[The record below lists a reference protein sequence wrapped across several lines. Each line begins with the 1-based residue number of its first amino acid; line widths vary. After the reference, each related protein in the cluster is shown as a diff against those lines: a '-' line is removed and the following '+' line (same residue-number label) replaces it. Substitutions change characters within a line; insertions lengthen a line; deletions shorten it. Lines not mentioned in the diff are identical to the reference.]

1 MEHIRCVLG
10 SYQGLKEQVGW
21 VHISYSLKYL
31 LIWLSFALSPCRP
44 LFLRLLCLFCWVF
57 FGHAAGT
64 SARLTFPLPVIYIR
78 EEAHGGFS
86 MPANGGAMMMWVCLV
101 KCELGEVGGWCWVG
115 ADGCWWGC
123 RAVRVSNNGGMDQP
137 VKGHFHRR
145 IEYLFL
151 THPEPAHLLFF
162 QKTKVKLSV
171 DSYFMLMLEKFITN
185 NNTKYQNIRTWWTQ
199 GAVLISH
206 LSHAHNI
213 LLPVFLVY
221 LF

>member
-1 MEHIRCVLG
+1 MSDKKYLTFSHYSNLLGWSCVLG

-31 LIWLSFALSPCRP
+31 LIWLSFALFPCRP

-57 FGHAAGT
+57 FGHTAGP

-78 EEAHGGFS
+78 EGAHGGFS
-86 MPANGGAMMMWVCLV
+86 MPANGGAVIIWVCLV
-101 KCELGEVGGWCWVG
+101 KCELGEVGGCCWVG

-123 RAVRVSNNGGMDQP
+123 HAVRVSNNGGMDQL
-137 VKGHFHRR
+137 VKGHFHCR

-171 DSYFMLMLEKFITN
+171 DSYFRLMLEKFITN
-185 NNTKYQNIRTWWTQ
+185 NNTKYPRLMN
-199 GAVLISH
+199 
-206 LSHAHNI
+206 
-213 LLPVFLVY
+213 
-221 LF
+221 